1 MLSRVTEL
9 DALNNVL
16 REQLDRAS
24 SNETNA
30 VREVQRQLDQ
40 AEGEVCRWRDRV
52 ADMEVKEESMN
63 MRIKTQEREIVR
75 VQELV
80 FKKDRQVRE
89 EQMKTESI
97 QHQIETIR
105 SSYDGQLDEQKALQ
119 AKLKSTM
126 TQSSLQHQQEIEKIE
141 QEVAEKLPAMIAA
154 AVAKAEQQ
162 WKLKFSKELSD
173 VRRSYE
179 ANIERLTQQHAHQQS
194 QYAEQEAL
202 KRLQFTEE
210 RVELDKL
217 RTSHRQLKRENQQL
231 DDQMVQLRRELN
243 ASQASM
249 PVPLSSSSS
258 TMSRHQSFYND
269 RSSMS
274 RQRQQPVAP
283 LDLSRSMDMSN
294 MGGADDFIEVSEDPL
309 LAQTMSY
316 IHTQLAQM
324 KSQLSI
330 TLNNSPKPIPSIP
343 HQLASFGVGVDVGAG
358 TSVSQPTIYSTS
370 LIDDDLGYNQE
381 LHTLS
386 SSTIIHPTITN
397 SSHLLQPTSTMS
409 SSKSINKHSVKFSA
423 EALFNSPEHKTR
435 LGQSQ
440 SGHSEAIE
448 TLDDFSKSR
457 DATNSSVDIMN
468 GNSYNS
474 HASMGMDGSSS
485 SSSDW
490 LNRSQQPS
498 FISTKS
504 ETFNNSSGSSMN
516 AATDEFKAILDGG
529 YYEGYWRAKYMR
541 RSNR

>member
-30 VREVQRQLDQ
+30 VREVHRQLDQ
-40 AEGEVCRWRDRV
+40 AEGEVSRWRDRV

-105 SSYDGQLDEQKALQ
+105 SSYEGQLDEQKALQ

-141 QEVAEKLPAMIAA
+141 QEVAEKIPAMIAA

-179 ANIERLTQQHAHQQS
+179 ANIDRLTQQHTHQQS

-202 KRLQFTEE
+202 KRLQSTEE

-217 RTSHRQLKRENQQL
+217 RTSHRQLKRENQLL
-231 DDQMVQLRRELN
+231 DDQVVQLRRELN
-243 ASQASM
+243 ASQTSI
-249 PVPLSSSSS
+249 PVPPSSSSS
-258 TMSRHQSFYND
+258 TMSRQQSFYND
-269 RSSMS
+269 RSIIS

-294 MGGADDFIEVSEDPL
+294 MGGADVYMEVSEDPL

-316 IHTQLAQM
+316 IHSQLAQM

-330 TLNNSPKPIPSIP
+330 TLNTSPKSIPSIP
-343 HQLASFGVGVDVGAG
+343 HQLGTG
-358 TSVSQPTIYSTS
+358 TSVSQPTMIYSTS

-397 SSHLLQPTSTMS
+397 SSHLLQPTSTAS

-440 SGHSEAIE
+440 SGLSEAIE

-474 HASMGMDGSSS
+474 HASMGMDGSN

-498 FISTKS
+498 IISTKS
-504 ETFNNSSGSSMN
+504 ETFNSSSSGSSMN
-516 AATDEFKAILDGG
+516 ATDEFKAILDGG

>member
-1 MLSRVTEL
+1 MMSRVTEL

-24 SNETNA
+24 SNESNA

-40 AEGEVCRWRDRV
+40 AEGEVSRWRDRV

-80 FKKDRQVRE
+80 FKKDRQIRE

-105 SSYDGQLDEQKALQ
+105 SSYEGQLDEQKALQ

-154 AVAKAEQQ
+154 AVSKAEQQ

-179 ANIERLTQQHAHQQS
+179 ANIERLTQQYAHQQS

-202 KRLQFTEE
+202 KRLQSTEE

-217 RTSHRQLKRENQQL
+217 RTSHRQLKRENQLL
-231 DDQMVQLRRELN
+231 DDQVVQLRRELN
-243 ASQASM
+243 ASQTSM
-249 PVPLSSSSS
+249 PVPPSSSSS
-258 TMSRHQSFYND
+258 TMSRQQSFYND
-269 RSSMS
+269 RSIIS

-294 MGGADDFIEVSEDPL
+294 MGGADDYIEVSEDPL

-316 IHTQLAQM
+316 IHSQLAQM

-330 TLNNSPKPIPSIP
+330 TLNTSPKSIPSIS
-343 HQLASFGVGVDVGAG
+343 HQLTPVGVGTG
-358 TSVSQPTIYSTS
+358 TSVNQPTIYSTS

-381 LHTLS
+381 LNTLS

-397 SSHLLQPTSTMS
+397 GSHLLQPTSTAS
-409 SSKSINKHSVKFSA
+409 SNKSINKPSVKFSA

-448 TLDDFSKSR
+448 TLDDFSKGR

-474 HASMGMDGSSS
+474 HASMIGMDGSS

-504 ETFNNSSGSSMN
+504 ETFNSSSGSSMN
-516 AATDEFKAILDGG
+516 ATDEFKAILDGG

>member
-1 MLSRVTEL
+1 
-9 DALNNVL
+9 
-16 REQLDRAS
+16 
-24 SNETNA
+24 
-30 VREVQRQLDQ
+30 
-40 AEGEVCRWRDRV
+40 
-52 ADMEVKEESMN
+52 
-63 MRIKTQEREIVR
+63 
-75 VQELV
+75 
-80 FKKDRQVRE
+80 
-89 EQMKTESI
+89 
-97 QHQIETIR
+97 
-105 SSYDGQLDEQKALQ
+105 
-119 AKLKSTM
+119 M

-154 AVAKAEQQ
+154 AVSKAEQQ
-162 WKLKFSKELSD
+162 WKLKLSKELSD

-202 KRLQFTEE
+202 KRLQSTEE

-217 RTSHRQLKRENQQL
+217 RTSHRQLKRENQLL
-231 DDQMVQLRRELN
+231 DDQVVQLRRELN
-243 ASQASM
+243 ASQTSM
-249 PVPLSSSSS
+249 PVPPSSSSS
-258 TMSRHQSFYND
+258 TMSRQQSFYND
-269 RSSMS
+269 RSIIS

-294 MGGADDFIEVSEDPL
+294 MGGADDYIEVSEDPL

-316 IHTQLAQM
+316 IQTQLAQM

-330 TLNNSPKPIPSIP
+330 TLNTSPKSIPSIS
-343 HQLASFGVGVDVGAG
+343 HQLTSVGVGTG

-397 SSHLLQPTSTMS
+397 SNHLLQPTSTAS
-409 SSKSINKHSVKFSA
+409 SNKSINKHSVKFSA

-435 LGQSQ
+435 SGHSQ

-474 HASMGMDGSSS
+474 HSLMGMDGSSS

-498 FISTKS
+498 FISMKS

-516 AATDEFKAILDGG
+516 ATDEFKAILDGG

>member
-1 MLSRVTEL
+1 M

-30 VREVQRQLDQ
+30 LREVQRQLDQ
-40 AEGEVCRWRDRV
+40 AEGEVCRWRDRI

-105 SSYDGQLDEQKALQ
+105 SSYEGQLDEQKALQ

-126 TQSSLQHQQEIEKIE
+126 TQLSLQHQQEIEKIE

-179 ANIERLTQQHAHQQS
+179 ANIERLTQQHAQQQS

-202 KRLQFTEE
+202 KRLQSTEE

-231 DDQMVQLRRELN
+231 DDQVVQLRRELN
-243 ASQASM
+243 ASQTYM

-258 TMSRHQSFYND
+258 SSTMSRQQSFYND

-274 RQRQQPVAP
+274 RQRQQPIAP

-294 MGGADDFIEVSEDPL
+294 MGGADDYIEVSEDPL

-330 TLNNSPKPIPSIP
+330 TLNPSPKPIPSVP
-343 HQLASFGVGVDVGAG
+343 PQLGVGTAG

-386 SSTIIHPTITN
+386 SSTILHPTITN
-397 SSHLLQPTSTMS
+397 SSHVLQPTSTAS

-435 LGQSQ
+435 QGHSQ
-440 SGHSEAIE
+440 SGLSDAIE
-448 TLDDFSKSR
+448 TLDDFGRSR
-457 DATNSSVDIMN
+457 DAMNSSVDIMN

-474 HASMGMDGSSS
+474 HASMAIDGSSS

-504 ETFNNSSGSSMN
+504 ETFNSSSGSSIN
-516 AATDEFKAILDGG
+516 ATDEFKAILDGG

-541 RSNR
+541 KSNR